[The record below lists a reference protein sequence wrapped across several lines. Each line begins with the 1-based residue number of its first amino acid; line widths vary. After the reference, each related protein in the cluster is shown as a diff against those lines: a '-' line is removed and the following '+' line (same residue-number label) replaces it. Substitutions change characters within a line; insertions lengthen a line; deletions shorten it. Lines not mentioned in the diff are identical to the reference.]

1 MYLRLKLKAT
11 KTMIMKK
18 LSVVLMIIAAG
29 IFTTTNLLAQDY
41 KADDLLGLWL
51 NEDEDAHIEVY
62 KEGELYF
69 GKIIWLKFPIDDETG
84 KPKLD
89 KHNPDEELQKRPS
102 LGIKLLTDFVWDED
116 NEWNK
121 GDIYDPKTGK
131 TYSCYIV
138 MKEYDLL
145 KIRGYIGI
153 SLIGKTTYWTRV
165 KE

>member
-1 MYLRLKLKAT
+1 
-11 KTMIMKK
+11 MKK
-18 LSVVLMIIAAG
+18 LRILLMVIAVGMLTAA
-29 IFTTTNLLAQDY
+29 NVSAQDY
-41 KADDLLGLWL
+41 KSDDLLGVWL
-51 NEDEDAHIEVY
+51 NEDEDAHIEIY
-62 KEGELYF
+62 KEGDLYF
-69 GKIIWLKFPIDDETG
+69 GKTIWYKFPIDDETG
-84 KPKLD
+84 KAKLD
-89 KHNPDEELQKRPS
+89 KYNPDPELQKRPS
-102 LGIKLLTDFVWDED
+102 LGIKLLTDFEWDED
-116 NEWNK
+116 NEWDE